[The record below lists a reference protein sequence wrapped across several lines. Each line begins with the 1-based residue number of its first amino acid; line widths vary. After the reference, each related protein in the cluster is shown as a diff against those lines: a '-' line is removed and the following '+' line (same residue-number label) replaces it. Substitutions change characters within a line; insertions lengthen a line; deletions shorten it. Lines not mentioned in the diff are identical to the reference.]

1 MITVRKSDD
10 RGHLNHGWL
19 DTYHTFSFGEY
30 YDPKHMR
37 FRALRVINEDRVAPG
52 AGFPKHPH
60 HDMEIISY
68 VIDGAIAHRDSLG
81 HGATLRPGE
90 VQVMSAGTGIE
101 HSEFNPEKDQP
112 LHLLQIWIMPRARN
126 LPARWDQKAFPMDD
140 RHNRLRTLVSEDGR
154 DGSLTI
160 QQDAQLLGAT
170 LDAGQSISHRLDAE
184 RHAWVQV
191 VRGRVNVNGET
202 LDAGDGAGISEEEE
216 ITVRAE
222 ENAEL
227 LVFDLA

>member
-1 MITVRKSDD
+1 MITVRKSED

-52 AGFPKHPH
+52 AGFPTHPH

-68 VIDGAIAHRDSLG
+68 VVDGAIAHRDSLG

-101 HSEFNPEKDQP
+101 HSEFNPEKDHP
-112 LHLLQIWIMPRARN
+112 LHLLQIWIMPRNRN
-126 LPARWDQKAFPMDD
+126 LPARWDQKAFPMED
-140 RHNRLRTLVSEDGR
+140 RRNQLRTLVSEDGR

-160 QQDAQLLGAT
+160 QQDARLLGAT
-170 LDAGQSISHRLDAE
+170 LDEGATLSHPLDDQ

-191 VRGRVNVNGET
+191 VRGRVNINGAILT
-202 LDAGDGAGISEEEE
+202 AGDGAAISEERE
-216 ITVRAE
+216 IAIRAD
-222 ENAEL
+222 ENAEV

>member
-1 MITVRKSDD
+1 MITVRRSDD

-68 VIDGAIAHRDSLG
+68 VIDGAIAHQDSLG

-126 LPARWDQKAFPMDD
+126 LPARSDQKAFPMDD

-202 LDAGDGAGISEEEE
+202 LHAGDGAGISEEEE
-216 ITVRAE
+216 ITIRAE

>member
-1 MITVRKSDD
+1 MITVRRSED

-37 FRALRVINEDRVAPG
+37 FRALRVINEDVVAPG

-68 VIDGAIAHRDSLG
+68 VVDGAIAHQDSLG

-101 HSEFNPEKDQP
+101 HSEFNPEKDKP
-112 LHLLQIWIMPRARN
+112 LHLLQIWIMPRAKN
-126 LPARWDQKAFPMDD
+126 LPARWDQKEFPYED
-140 RHNRLRTLVSEDGR
+140 RRNRLRTLVSEDGR

-160 QQDAQLLGAT
+160 QQDARLLGAT
-170 LDAGQSISHRLDAE
+170 LEAGQSLVHRLDAG

-191 VRGRVNVNGET
+191 VRGEVSVLGEA
-202 LDAGDGAGISEEEE
+202 LKAGDGAGISDEQE
-216 ITVRAE
+216 ITIQAE
-222 ENAEL
+222 ENAEF